1 MRPLL
6 RFLTVAVAAI
16 APTACNALVGD
27 YEADLVPDAAISSEH
42 LCDIERDNFTF
53 ELDLQSNAQQPDLTA
68 YYDAANPKLNDHLS
82 TMAQSYRN
90 GNPGKGVTYIM
101 GAAGVGKS
109 FAARN
114 IIGGFDDTEKCS
126 VKLSELFYD
135 EKEKIKLD
143 FSVAQAPD
151 LTTIGGQTVFNEL
164 PTIEEASTFE
174 LDGLFTAA
182 GCKVDGTLL
191 PVIVI
196 DDLDEVHDATCKTIL
211 KEVDEF
217 ILSGAPG
224 AGHFVHIIVLGRPE
238 GFYTWLGDP
247 EWNEQNQAIVESI
260 VLNPPRY
267 QTAGD
272 LEFRVRGYLDFK
284 DLLSDLEASGEVNN
298 YIESVTTAVAAYP
311 FLTYS
316 LGNLSV
322 GNEVVAHTIP
332 GLDVDEELLKAEIFD
347 DMVVRAGDTHGR
359 PKPGST
365 LGGAYLRLLEDIA
378 VRYADVSDDGQFS
391 VRSEDTV
398 EVWDD
403 DGNSLGKV
411 RVRDVLNRAGVALRS
426 LTNATARYQFD
437 PFWVHGHLIERY
449 NLRSDP
455 SYTYRTCE

>member
-6 RFLTVAVAAI
+6 RLVTVAVAAI
-16 APTACNALVGD
+16 APTACNALVGE
-27 YEADLVPDAAISSEH
+27 YEADLVADAAISSEH
-42 LCDIERDNFTF
+42 LCDIERAKFTF
-53 ELDLQSNAQQPDLTA
+53 ELDLQSNAQQPDLAA
-68 YYDAANPKLNDHLS
+68 YYDAANPKLIGHLS
-82 TMAQSYRN
+82 AMAQSYRN
-90 GNPGKGVTYIM
+90 GDPGKGVTYIM

-114 IIGGFDDTEKCS
+114 IIDGFDDTEKCT
-126 VKLSELFYD
+126 VELSKLFYD
-135 EKEKIKLD
+135 EKEKVKLD
-143 FSVAQAPD
+143 FSVVQAPD
-151 LTTIGGQTVFNEL
+151 LATLDGQTVFNEL
-164 PTIEEASTFE
+164 PTIGEASTFE

-191 PVIVI
+191 PVIII
-196 DDLDEVHDATCKTIL
+196 DDLDEVHDATCKAIL

-217 ILSGAPG
+217 ILDGAQG
-224 AGHFVHIIVLGRPE
+224 AGDFVHVIVLGRPE
-238 GFYTWLGDP
+238 GFYTWLADP
-247 EWNEQNQAIVESI
+247 ERNEQNKAIVESI

-284 DLLSDLEASGEVNN
+284 NLLTDVEASGETGN
-298 YIESVTTAVAAYP
+298 YIASVTSAVNTYP

-332 GLDVDEELLKAEIFD
+332 GLDVDEELLKAELFD
-347 DMVVRAGDTHGR
+347 DMVVRASDTHGR

-378 VRYADVSDDGQFS
+378 VRYADVGDDGQFS
-391 VRSEDTV
+391 VRSEDTM

-411 RVRDVLNRAGVALRS
+411 RVRDALNRAGVALHS

-449 NLRSDP
+449 NLRTDP
-455 SYTYRTCE
+455 AYTYRTCE